1 MLFKRIQLGGVELKN
16 RFVRAATYEAM
27 GTEVGGVTEEALG
40 HYRRLAQG
48 EVGLIITGHI
58 YVHPLGRAV
67 RYQVGIYDDS
77 LIPGLKRLTE
87 AVHREDGRVVIQ
99 IAHAGRQTNASL
111 IGQKPL
117 APSSRGRDPVY
128 FVKPQAMDESQIRAA
143 IEAFGHGAERAVRAG
158 ADGVQIH
165 AAHGYLINQFLS
177 PFFNLRKDA
186 WGGTAEGRFRFL
198 HEVVLEV
205 KKRVPNDFPVLVK
218 LNTYDAT
225 PEEGIT
231 PELAAVYAGWLSDL
245 GIDAL
250 EVSRGATL
258 YAPFEM
264 CRGDVPVDGLV
275 RSVPWWQRPVA
286 RWMMGRWVGQ
296 HDFEGPYNLDA
307 AEKIKPRLGS
317 VPLILTGGVREVSE
331 MERILESGV
340 ADMIGMSRPFIREP
354 ALVRRIRLGRTDAAS
369 CVSCNRCFAAIANDI
384 PVRCYYSGLP
394 E

>member
-1 MLFKRIQLGGVELKN
+1 MLFERIRLGEVELRN

-27 GTEVGGVTEEALG
+27 GTQAGGVTEGILE
-40 HYRRLAQG
+40 HYRRLARG
-48 EVGLIITGHI
+48 EVGLIITGHV
-58 YVHPLGRAV
+58 YVHPLGKAA
-67 RYQVGIYDDS
+67 RYQLGIYDDS
-77 LIPGLKRLTE
+77 LIPGLKRLTQV
-87 AVHREDGRVVIQ
+87 VHREGARVLIQ

-128 FVKPQAMDESQIRAA
+128 FVKPQAMDENQIWAA
-143 IEAFGHGAERAVRAG
+143 IEAFGDGAERAVKAG

-177 PFFNLRKDA
+177 PYFNVRRDA
-186 WGGTAEGRFRFL
+186 WGGTAERRFRFL
-198 HEVVLEV
+198 REVVLEA
-205 KKRVPNDFPVLVK
+205 KKRVPNRVPVSVK

-231 PELAAVYAGWLSDL
+231 SELAAEYTGWLSDL

-264 CRGDVPVDGLV
+264 CRGDIPVSGLV
-275 RSVPWWQRPVA
+275 QRMPWWQRPMA

-296 HDFEGPYNLDA
+296 HGFEGPYNLDA
-307 AEKIKPRLGS
+307 AKKIKPHLGS
-317 VPLILTGGVREVSE
+317 LPLILTGGVREVSE
-331 MERILESGV
+331 MERILQSGV
-340 ADMIGMSRPFIREP
+340 ADMIGMSRPFVREP

-369 CVSCNRCFAAIANDI
+369 CVSCNRCFAAIASDI
-384 PVRCYYSGLP
+384 PLRCYYTGLP